1 MQHVIRVS
9 FGTILLLVP
18 LLVNGE
24 VFLYFDTASYLS
36 RPAKVVRLIEAALGG
51 ANPGAADAIWSEA
64 AGGGTPGTAADF
76 VVGGRSVFYGAAAW
90 LAAAS
95 GHVASLAVL
104 QAAATAAVLS
114 LLWSLLPRPAT
125 AWFLL
130 TVAALAVLTPAGF
143 FAALI
148 TPDAFAPL
156 VILAAALLAC
166 AWPAYGAGARA
177 FLVAVLAFGL
187 LSHTS
192 HLLIASCMV
201 AAGAVLARI
210 SSAAG
215 AAIAGR
221 GLACCAGAILFAG
234 AASVAVDTAAK
245 RLTGFDVISRPH
257 LTAHLVDDGP
267 GAAWAARHCEA
278 GGATTG
284 AAPGGPFAVCAFAD
298 RLPADWIAF
307 LFSRSPANGAFAAE
321 DAAPTLRRALSE
333 EDLSFA
339 LTVLRDA
346 PLATAGFLASDAAEQ
361 LFAVRYDDVPLA
373 GGPLRERAGQFPFG
387 IADGTGG
394 RLAAAPG
401 ELAALSEVVE
411 FMAAAGG
418 AELVG
423 GLILLGRAPRSD
435 MRRRTLLWV
444 AGSVLLGVV
453 LNAAV
458 CGALASPYDRFQSRV
473 IFLIPALAAVVWAYS
488 ALIPVRGWAL
498 TPPGR
503 QGISS

>member
-1 MQHVIRVS
+1 MQHIIRVS
-9 FGTILLLVP
+9 LGTILLLVP
-18 LLVNGE
+18 LLANGE
-24 VFLYFDTASYLS
+24 AFLYFDTASYLS
-36 RPAKVVRLIEAALGG
+36 RPGKVIRLIEAALGIG
-51 ANPGAADAIWSEA
+51 RPGAADAVWIEA
-64 AGGGTPGTAADF
+64 VGAGASGPAADF

-95 GHVASLAVL
+95 GHMAILAVL

-125 AWFLL
+125 GWFLAM
-130 TVAALAVLTPAGF
+130 VAALAVLTPAGF

-166 AWPAYGAGARA
+166 AWPAYGAGART

-192 HLLIASCMV
+192 HLLVASCMV
-201 AAGAVLARI
+201 AAGAAMAGI
-210 SSAAG
+210 SSAAR
-215 AAIAGR
+215 AALAGR
-221 GLACCAGAILFAG
+221 GLVYCAGAICFAG
-234 AASVAVDTAAK
+234 AASVAVDMAAK

-267 GAAWAARHCEA
+267 GSAWTARHCEVD
-278 GGATTG
+278 G
-284 AAPGGPFAVCAFAD
+284 AAAGTSPGGSFAVCAFAD
-298 RLPADWIAF
+298 RLPADWITF
-307 LFSRSPANGAFAAE
+307 LFSRSPANGAFAAD
-321 DAAPTLRRALSE
+321 DASLALRRALSE
-333 EDLSFA
+333 QDLTFA

-346 PLATAGFLASDAAEQ
+346 PIATASFLAADAAEQ
-361 LFAVRYDDVPLA
+361 LVAVRYDDVPLTGSA
-373 GGPLRERAGQFPFG
+373 LRERAGQFPFG

-394 RLAAAPG
+394 RLAASPG
-401 ELAALSEVVE
+401 TLAALNDVVEVV
-411 FMAAAGG
+411 AAAS
-418 AELVG
+418 AAALAG
-423 GLILLGRAPRSD
+423 GLILLGRARRSGIPR
-435 MRRRTLLWV
+435 RALLWV
-444 AGSVLLGVV
+444 AGAVLLGVV

-473 IFLIPALAAVVWAYS
+473 IFLIPALAAVVWAYC
-488 ALIPVRGWAL
+488 ALNPVRGWAL
-498 TPPGR
+498 TPSGR